1 MVLLYHSLALVARGI
16 GENKKDT
23 LVVSFWFLYRGY
35 EKDILSYINKVSNS
49 NGFIQL
55 QEIIMGT
62 EFYSKFVVF
71 NKLIQHLLDFT

>member
-1 MVLLYHSLALVARGI
+1 MKSEEVKKYPR
-16 GENKKDT
+16 NKSEEFFCQEATKKI
-23 LVVSFWFLYRGY
+23 FFEGC
-35 EKDILSYINKVSNS
+35 NKVSNS